1 MDRAREDRW
10 VKYQF
15 LLPMLLLGFNL
26 TSMSIYG
33 SYLISV
39 YIITFFSVVQK
50 GCKCKLNLGKLNA
63 AYMWFGHI
71 QKFALLKKV
80 QSWIPG
86 RVFPL
91 AAVALGVFS
100 KTFLVLNANESL
112 TESLSIWHHQQP
124 CCNPRNIGSKPKS
137 QERP

>member
-39 YIITFFSVVQK
+39 YIITFFSMVQK

-91 AAVALGVFS
+91 AAVALRVFS
-100 KTFLVLNANESL
+100 MFQDIPGAKCKWVPHRISEHL
-112 TESLSIWHHQQP
+112 TPPAALL
-124 CCNPRNIGSKPKS
+124 
-137 QERP
+137 